1 MQEGEALQIKLLEN
15 ASLRRS
21 QLKLSYKELRVH
33 QFKSE
38 GRISRTGRIL
48 FAKIWK
54 QEWDWHSLRTDR
66 KQIWKYN
73 EWWGSAKWCW
83 SSCKVMYK
91 SQSRES
97 SKKTISGQM
106 RDKMTKVV
114 ASEMERNRKLNTYF
128 EENKIKR
135 LANICREW

>member
-1 MQEGEALQIKLLEN
+1 
-15 ASLRRS
+15 
-21 QLKLSYKELRVH
+21 
-33 QFKSE
+33 
-38 GRISRTGRIL
+38 
-48 FAKIWK
+48 
-54 QEWDWHSLRTDR
+54 
-66 KQIWKYN
+66 
-73 EWWGSAKWCW
+73 
-83 SSCKVMYK
+83 MYK

-135 LANICREW
+135 LANICRE